1 MTLTYFFFSEFIG
14 KVKQT
19 CPPKVTQTTGQLGIY
34 CYGSSNL
41 RHLLR
46 GINFRRICNTN
57 KSELVSV
64 KIKSSGS
71 INLRES
77 SLSNLIREI
86 KTDIQAFGQTSI
98 EKRLYIIIHIGYNLF
113 CDQEI
118 GVDYIKYYNNFLKRL
133 AAIFPPGNIIVY
145 LPFIRG
151 ICQRQVIV
159 QISVVKRLQD
169 IASRLGYIPRNLF
182 EILPLSYPLS
192 QEQIIK
198 FYNPETGR
206 KGSLKAIHF
215 SESVRRVVCREIE
228 VILSKLITTTPK

>member
-1 MTLTYFFFSEFIG
+1 MSISLVTWGVSSRETKESRPGVLKNVDLNDGGSLSVSKLWRLWWKVLTLTYFFFSEFIG
-14 KVKQT
+14 KAKQT
-19 CPPKVTQTTGQLGIY
+19 CPPEVTQTTGQLGIY

-64 KIKSSGS
+64 KIKSSGD

-113 CDQEI
+113 CDKEI
-118 GVDYIKYYNNFLKRL
+118 GVDYIKHYNNFLQRL
-133 AAIFPPGNIIVY
+133 AVIFPPGNIIVY
-145 LPFIRG
+145 LPFVRG
-151 ICQRQVIV
+151 VCQKQVTY
-159 QISVVKRLQD
+159 LH
-169 IASRLGYIPRNLF
+169 
-182 EILPLSYPLS
+182 
-192 QEQIIK
+192 
-198 FYNPETGR
+198 
-206 KGSLKAIHF
+206 SLY
-215 SESVRRVVCREIE
+215 
-228 VILSKLITTTPK
+228 